1 MKTALFCSVLALF
14 CLPVMAA
21 EQSNPIQIA
30 FLPDVH
36 FHDVYAEF
44 KDDSFKGL
52 PGETSGK
59 AATIRTM
66 AAQLQSTRLFNEN
79 YFALHAAL
87 DDLVRRKV
95 KLVVLPGDFSDDGQ
109 TVHIR
114 GLKRILQIA
123 QLLQHGEEARWEV
136 EHATWV
142 AQIVEF
148 ASADLQQLK
157 QFLQAK
163 A

>member
-1 MKTALFCSVLALF
+1 MATVELETILDLNTLEQYCSAIGAGTLLKSVVLFEQLMSEYVGNLVKANEAADKDTLCSEA
-14 CLPVMAA
+14 
-21 EQSNPIQIA
+21 
-30 FLPDVH
+30 H
-36 FHDVYAEF
+36 
-44 KDDSFKGL
+44 KFKG
-52 PGETSGK
+52 
-59 AATIRTM
+59 AAG
-66 AAQLQSTRLFNEN
+66 S
-79 YFALHAAL
+79 
-87 DDLVRRKV
+87 V
-95 KLVVLPGDFSDDGQ
+95 
-109 TVHIR
+109 
-114 GLKRILQIA
+114 GLKRIQQIA

>member
-1 MKTALFCSVLALF
+1 MATVELETILDLNTLEQYCSAIGAGTLLKSVVLFEQLMPEYVGNLVKANEAADKDTLCSEA
-14 CLPVMAA
+14 
-21 EQSNPIQIA
+21 
-30 FLPDVH
+30 H
-36 FHDVYAEF
+36 
-44 KDDSFKGL
+44 KFKG
-52 PGETSGK
+52 
-59 AATIRTM
+59 AA
-66 AAQLQSTRLFNEN
+66 
-79 YFALHAAL
+79 
-87 DDLVRRKV
+87 
-95 KLVVLPGDFSDDGQ
+95 G
-109 TVHIR
+109 TV
-114 GLKRILQIA
+114 GLKRIQQIA

>member
-1 MKTALFCSVLALF
+1 MATVELETILDLNTLEQYCSAIGAGTLLKSVVLFEQLMPEYVGNLVKANEAADKDTLCSEA
-14 CLPVMAA
+14 
-21 EQSNPIQIA
+21 
-30 FLPDVH
+30 H
-36 FHDVYAEF
+36 
-44 KDDSFKGL
+44 KFKG
-52 PGETSGK
+52 
-59 AATIRTM
+59 AA
-66 AAQLQSTRLFNEN
+66 
-79 YFALHAAL
+79 
-87 DDLVRRKV
+87 
-95 KLVVLPGDFSDDGQ
+95 G
-109 TVHIR
+109 TV
-114 GLKRILQIA
+114 GLKRIQQIV